1 MIKKREFYKLLN
13 EELFNKYCRAAGP
26 MQEVSIVY
34 KRQKDIRILKKRKEC
49 DVIAADFIGSF
60 IEEKTINADFSNQ
73 IQISTKFNN
82 VSGTLF
88 IEGDNFNDLI
98 LEF

>member
-1 MIKKREFYKLLN
+1 M
-13 EELFNKYCRAAGP
+13 NKYCRAAGP
-26 MQEVSIVY
+26 IQELSISY
-34 KRQKDIRILKKRKEC
+34 KRKKDIRILEKRKEF
-49 DVIAADFIGSF
+49 DTIAVDFIGNF
-60 IEEKTINADFSNQ
+60 VEEKTINADFSNP